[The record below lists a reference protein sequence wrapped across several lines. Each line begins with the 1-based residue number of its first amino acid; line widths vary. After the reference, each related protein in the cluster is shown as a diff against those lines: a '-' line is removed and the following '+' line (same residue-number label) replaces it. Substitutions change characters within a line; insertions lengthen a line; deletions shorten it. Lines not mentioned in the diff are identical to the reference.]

1 MKTKAWQI
9 QILGILALALLFI
22 LAFPIFNQIPATLQT
37 HLTQQLAE
45 KGHDWVNVTVKGRN
59 ATLSGNAPTTEKSFA
74 ALKVVEKYTPLLHIN
89 DQITPR
95 IIQPYSMKMNWNGKS
110 LLLDGY
116 LPDKASYNRL
126 LETASQTLGE
136 EGKKGIQNNLVL
148 GAGAPENWG
157 QLLNKCLQALLTLQ
171 QGNIEIINHSLYF
184 AGQTPYSAERD
195 KIMQSLAQYK
205 HYQQTLHIIAT
216 DEKDRVCQSKFK
228 QLLDNNTIKFT
239 SGRATIDKASYP
251 LLTKLA
257 NIAALCS
264 LSKISIEGHTD
275 NMGSVAANIKLSQQR
290 AQSVANWLFQQGIA
304 EQQLSAMGHGAQQ
317 PVATN
322 NTDEGRAANRRIEF
336 IIKGKGD

>member
-1 MKTKAWQI
+1 MKMKAWHI

-22 LAFPIFNQIPATLQT
+22 LALPIFNHIPATLQA

-45 KGHDWVNVTVKGRN
+45 KGHDWVSVTVKGRDV
-59 ATLSGNAPTTEKSFA
+59 TLSGNAPTTETSFA
-74 ALKVVEKYTPLLHIN
+74 ALKVAKKYNPLLHIN

-95 IIQPYSMKMNWNGKS
+95 IIQPYSMKMDWNGKS

-126 LETASQTLGE
+126 LETAHQALGG
-136 EGKKGIQNNLVL
+136 EGKKDLQNNLVL
-148 GAGAPENWG
+148 GAGAPENWE
-157 QLLNKCLQALLTLQ
+157 QLLNNSLQALLTLQ
-171 QGNIEIINHSLYF
+171 QGNVEIINHSFYF

-195 KIMQSLAQYK
+195 KIMQNFAQYK

-216 DEKDRVCQSKFK
+216 DEKDRVCQSKFE
-228 QLLDNNTIKFT
+228 QLLENNTIKFT
-239 SGRATIDKASYP
+239 SGEVTIDPSSYS

-275 NMGSVAANIKLSQQR
+275 NMGSVAANMKLSRQR
-290 AQSVANWLFQQGIA
+290 AQSVVNWLFQQGIA
-304 EQQLSAMGHGAQQ
+304 EQQLSAIGYGAQK
-317 PVATN
+317 PIANN

-336 IIKGKGD
+336 IIKGKED